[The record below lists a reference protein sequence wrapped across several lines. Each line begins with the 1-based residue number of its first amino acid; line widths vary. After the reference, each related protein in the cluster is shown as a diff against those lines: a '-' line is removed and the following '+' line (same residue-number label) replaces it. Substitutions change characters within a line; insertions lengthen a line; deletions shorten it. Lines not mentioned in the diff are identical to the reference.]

1 MEKAEENKSNDQFL
15 NVASFTQK
23 EFENLYNCVIK
34 GAKEYDRIKLE
45 YLKKGETKLLI
56 VVLAYKNESWE
67 KFQFYKTPASLSI
80 ENKLYKIYTVE
91 QCFSVISQFNLEQY
105 SITINDKE
113 IKNKHFELESLKKI
127 SIKKI
132 KSEIKEEEFSQ
143 YIIRIKP
150 SFPLKNSIISL
161 EKKKLSFYFNDI
173 CISSDTNTEF
183 VDFIL
188 EGNRIEFIN
197 KIDDF
202 LKSKNLF
209 YLVLGTD
216 GIGKTITLLY
226 YTSSLLNDYGNLYFN
241 LKLFLKNETD
251 KIKIKEIF
259 FNELKRIFLT
269 DNNIGS
275 VKSFTMKKYNNL
287 INNINDSILESEGI
301 NYFWELL
308 FMFIKIYDKS
318 LIGNIFIVLD
328 QYKIDKIDNEFKN
341 LNKLCELINSKELIN
356 HFKLMILISINN
368 YDTKDIFL
376 ENLNYLPYFPI
387 KSDNLI
393 PLPNYKSNDIGNFR
407 SKNNKDN
414 NNNYNE
420 RNNYEF
426 EDIEKFLNEKHKE
439 FQINFNNSAKEIQN
453 NSFFISHQI
462 FSKLELNSKYYEITK
477 KEYLNEI
484 VNCKNLIDNKMHIN
498 YKNCIKLFG
507 YSLKYFSLLL
517 KEINNTEKEEDET
530 DDDFSRRVIKN
541 FYAKMGTKIIYNL
554 DSYYIS
560 FYKNDKDF
568 LIKKIEN
575 LKTLND
581 SIYEENVYPLKDM
594 NNLIKLFP
602 IKYLNIYIV
611 GLESNF
617 IPLDKIDLSKY
628 GFFFDYS
635 NAFIRETVNKYYLKE
650 ASAYGRA
657 IELGGSGFGAAFE
670 NYINKKISTLFDNK
684 IVKRNVFTIIG
695 TFTKSYINKLR
706 EEENLEFYNFYDL
719 KTLTDVEIDG
729 VDIIKV
735 TKDILDITNCD
746 IFLNQLSKTGKS
758 FDAGILKKLPPS
770 SEINSPTHDL
780 ILIQDTKKKIMQLKD
795 KDTYCKDAGKSK
807 DFLQNVYDN
816 LKINKIYLIFVIPY
830 GLNNLETINKL
841 NENQFYYIFYN
852 PEKNVFLN
860 KDNKV
865 IENFCIPEAEIQFNA
880 EDFDF
885 LNALTNINISK
896 KILKFSARNYLGI
909 KRLHDNKFIDIYD
922 KFSHDNAFNC
932 ITLTIPI
939 ELKNNIIDILYKE
952 QIFLEEKSINFVP
965 SINCKLEEIKRIFAQ
980 EKIMFIFSYENS
992 IYLFYYNYYKILDD
1006 FQVIKCDFN
1015 GRKNF
1020 NIIRPNNNLNS
1031 FFDIKNYQSFC
1042 FGFNVIKNYLL
1053 D

>member
-1 MEKAEENKSNDQFL
+1 MEKTEENKSNDQLL
-15 NVASFTQK
+15 NISAFTQK
-23 EFENLYNCVIK
+23 EIENLYNCIT
-34 GAKEYDRIKLE
+34 KEIEECDKIKLE
-45 YLKKGETKLLI
+45 YLKKEENKFLI

-67 KFQFYKTPASLSI
+67 KFHFYKTPASLSI
-80 ENKLYKIYTVE
+80 ENKLYTIYTTE

-105 SITINDKE
+105 SIIINGEE
-113 IKNKHFELESLKKI
+113 IKNKYFERDSLQNI
-127 SIKKI
+127 IIKKL

-150 SFPLKNSIISL
+150 SLPLKNSIINL

-173 CISSDTNTEF
+173 CISSDTNTKC

-216 GIGKTITLLY
+216 GIGKTVTLLY

-259 FNELKRIFLT
+259 FNELKRIFLI
-269 DNNIGS
+269 DNNNGS

-308 FMFIKIYDKS
+308 FIFLKIYDKS
-318 LIGNIFIVLD
+318 LMGNIFIVLD
-328 QYKIDKIDNEFKN
+328 QYKTDKIDYDFKN
-341 LNKLCELINSKELIN
+341 LNKLCELINSKELNN

-376 ENLNYLPYFPI
+376 ENLNFLPYFPI

-393 PLPNYKSNDIGNFR
+393 PLPNYKSNDMGNFR
-407 SKNNKDN
+407 SKSNKDN
-414 NNNYNE
+414 NNQ
-420 RNNYEF
+420 NNYEF

-453 NSFFISHQI
+453 NSSFLSHQI
-462 FSKLELNSKYYEITK
+462 FSKLDLNSKYYDITK

-484 VNCKNLIDNKMHIN
+484 VNYKNLIDDKMHIN
-498 YKNCIKLFG
+498 YRNCIELFG
-507 YSLKYFSLLL
+507 YSLKYFSILL
-517 KEINNTEKEEDET
+517 KEINSTKKEEDET
-530 DDDFSRRVIKN
+530 DDNFSKKVIKN
-541 FYAKMGTKIIYNL
+541 FYSKMLNKIIYNL
-554 DSYYIS
+554 DSYYVS

-611 GLESNF
+611 GIESNF

-635 NAFIRETVNKYYLKE
+635 NAFIREIVNKYYLKE
-650 ASAYGRA
+650 TSAYGRA

-670 NYINKKISTLFDNK
+670 NSINKKISTLFDNK

-706 EEENLEFYNFYDL
+706 QEENLEFYNFYDL
-719 KTLTDVEIDG
+719 KTLTNVEIDG

-735 TKDILDITNCD
+735 TKDILDINNCD
-746 IFLNQLSKTGKS
+746 VFLNQLSKTGKS

-770 SEINSPTHDL
+770 SKIDDLTHDL
-780 ILIQDTKKKIMQLKD
+780 ILIQDTKKKIMQLKN
-795 KDTYCKDAGKSK
+795 KNTYCKKISSKS
-807 DFLQNVYDN
+807 L
-816 LKINKIYLIFVIPY
+816 
-830 GLNNLETINKL
+830 
-841 NENQFYYIFYN
+841 
-852 PEKNVFLN
+852 
-860 KDNKV
+860 
-865 IENFCIPEAEIQFNA
+865 
-880 EDFDF
+880 
-885 LNALTNINISK
+885 
-896 KILKFSARNYLGI
+896 
-909 KRLHDNKFIDIYD
+909 
-922 KFSHDNAFNC
+922 
-932 ITLTIPI
+932 
-939 ELKNNIIDILYKE
+939 
-952 QIFLEEKSINFVP
+952 
-965 SINCKLEEIKRIFAQ
+965 
-980 EKIMFIFSYENS
+980 
-992 IYLFYYNYYKILDD
+992 
-1006 FQVIKCDFN
+1006 
-1015 GRKNF
+1015 
-1020 NIIRPNNNLNS
+1020 
-1031 FFDIKNYQSFC
+1031 
-1042 FGFNVIKNYLL
+1042 
-1053 D
+1053 

>member
-1 MEKAEENKSNDQFL
+1 MEKTEENKSNDQFL
-15 NVASFTQK
+15 NVSSFTQK
-23 EFENLYNCVIK
+23 EFENLYNCIIK
-34 GAKEYDRIKLE
+34 GVEECDRIKLE
-45 YLKKGETKLLI
+45 YLKKEENNVLI

-67 KFQFYKTPASLSI
+67 KFHFYKTPASLSI
-80 ENKLYKIYTVE
+80 ENKSYKIYTTE

-105 SITINDKE
+105 SIIINDKE
-113 IKNKHFELESLKKI
+113 IKNKYFERESLKNI
-127 SIKKI
+127 IIKKL

-150 SFPLKNSIISL
+150 SLPLQNSIITL
-161 EKKKLSFYFNDI
+161 EKNKLSFYFNDI
-173 CISSDTNTEF
+173 CISSDTNTKF

-259 FNELKRIFLT
+259 FNELKRIFLI
-269 DNNIGS
+269 DNNIES

-318 LIGNIFIVLD
+318 LMGNIFIVLD
-328 QYKIDKIDNEFKN
+328 QYKTDKIDYDFKN
-341 LNKLCELINSKELIN
+341 LNKLCGLINSKELNN

-376 ENLNYLPYFPI
+376 ENLNFLPYFPI

-393 PLPNYKSNDIGNFR
+393 PLPNYKSNDMGNFR

-414 NNNYNE
+414 NNYNNQ
-420 RNNYEF
+420 NNYEF

-439 FQINFNNSAKEIQN
+439 FQTNFNNSAKEIQN
-453 NSFFISHQI
+453 NSSFLSHQI
-462 FSKLELNSKYYEITK
+462 FSKLELNSKYYDITK

-484 VNCKNLIDNKMHIN
+484 VNCKNLIDDKMHIN
-498 YKNCIKLFG
+498 YRNCIELFG
-507 YSLKYFSLLL
+507 YSLKYFSILL
-517 KEINNTEKEEDET
+517 KEINSTKKEEDET
-530 DDDFSRRVIKN
+530 EDNFSKKVIQN
-541 FYAKMGTKIIYNL
+541 FYTKMVNKIIYNL
-554 DSYYIS
+554 DSYYVS

-611 GLESNF
+611 GIESNF

-635 NAFIRETVNKYYLKE
+635 NVFIRETVNKYYLKE

-670 NYINKKISTLFDNK
+670 NSINKKISTLFDNK

-706 EEENLEFYNFYDL
+706 QEENLEFYNFYDL
-719 KTLTDVEIDG
+719 KTLTNVEIDG

-746 IFLNQLSKTGKS
+746 VFLNQLSKTGKS

-770 SEINSPTHDL
+770 SKINNCTHDL
-780 ILIQDTKKKIMQLKD
+780 IVIQDTKKKIMQLKN
-795 KDTYCKDAGKSK
+795 KNNYCEDAAKSK
-807 DFLQNVYDN
+807 EFLQNVYDN

-841 NENQFYYIFYN
+841 NENQIYYIFYN
-852 PEKNVFLN
+852 PDKNIFLN

-865 IENFCIPEAEIQFNA
+865 IENFCIPEAEIKFNT

-896 KILKFSARNYLGI
+896 KILKFSARNYLGR
-909 KRLHDNKFIDIYD
+909 KRLHENKFIDIYD

-932 ITLTIPI
+932 ITLIIPI
-939 ELKNNIIDILYKE
+939 ELKNNIIEILYKE

-965 SINCKLEEIKRIFAQ
+965 SINCKLEEIKRIFSQ
-980 EKIMFIFSYENS
+980 EKIMFIFSYENI

-1006 FQVIKCDFN
+1006 FQVIKHDFN
-1015 GRKNF
+1015 GGKNLD
-1020 NIIRPNNNLNS
+1020 IIRPNNNLNS
-1031 FFDIKNYQSFC
+1031 FFDIKNYPSFC

>member
-1 MEKAEENKSNDQFL
+1 MEKTEENKSNDQLL
-15 NVASFTQK
+15 NISAFTQK
-23 EFENLYNCVIK
+23 EIENLYNCIT
-34 GAKEYDRIKLE
+34 KEIEECDKIKLE
-45 YLKKGETKLLI
+45 YLKKEENKFLI

-67 KFQFYKTPASLSI
+67 KFHFYKTPASLSI
-80 ENKLYKIYTVE
+80 ENKLYTIYTTE

-105 SITINDKE
+105 SIIINGEE
-113 IKNKHFELESLKKI
+113 IKNKYFERDSLQNI
-127 SIKKI
+127 IIKKL

-150 SFPLKNSIISL
+150 SLPLKNSIINL

-173 CISSDTNTEF
+173 CISSDTNTKC

-216 GIGKTITLLY
+216 GIGKTVTLLY

-259 FNELKRIFLT
+259 FNELKRIFLI
-269 DNNIGS
+269 DNNNGS

-308 FMFIKIYDKS
+308 FIFLKIYDKS
-318 LIGNIFIVLD
+318 LMGNIFIVLD
-328 QYKIDKIDNEFKN
+328 QYKTDKIDYDFKN
-341 LNKLCELINSKELIN
+341 LNKLCELINSKELNN

-376 ENLNYLPYFPI
+376 ENLNFLPYFPI

-393 PLPNYKSNDIGNFR
+393 PLPNYKSNDMGNFR
-407 SKNNKDN
+407 SKSNKDN
-414 NNNYNE
+414 NNQ
-420 RNNYEF
+420 NNYEF

-453 NSFFISHQI
+453 NSSFLSHQI
-462 FSKLELNSKYYEITK
+462 FSKLDLNSKYYDITK

-484 VNCKNLIDNKMHIN
+484 VNCKNLIDDKMHIN
-498 YKNCIKLFG
+498 YRNCIELFG
-507 YSLKYFSLLL
+507 YSLKYFSILL
-517 KEINNTEKEEDET
+517 KEINSTKKEEDET
-530 DDDFSRRVIKN
+530 DDNFSKKVIKN
-541 FYAKMGTKIIYNL
+541 FYSKMLNKIIYNL
-554 DSYYIS
+554 DSYYVS

-611 GLESNF
+611 GIESNF

-635 NAFIRETVNKYYLKE
+635 NAFIREIVNKYYLKE
-650 ASAYGRA
+650 TSAYGRA

-670 NYINKKISTLFDNK
+670 NSINKKISTLFDNK

-695 TFTKSYINKLR
+695 SFTKSYINKL
-706 EEENLEFYNFYDL
+706 
-719 KTLTDVEIDG
+719 G
-729 VDIIKV
+729 
-735 TKDILDITNCD
+735 
-746 IFLNQLSKTGKS
+746 
-758 FDAGILKKLPPS
+758 
-770 SEINSPTHDL
+770 
-780 ILIQDTKKKIMQLKD
+780 KKKI
-795 KDTYCKDAGKSK
+795 
-807 DFLQNVYDN
+807 
-816 LKINKIYLIFVIPY
+816 
-830 GLNNLETINKL
+830 
-841 NENQFYYIFYN
+841 
-852 PEKNVFLN
+852 
-860 KDNKV
+860 
-865 IENFCIPEAEIQFNA
+865 
-880 EDFDF
+880 
-885 LNALTNINISK
+885 
-896 KILKFSARNYLGI
+896 
-909 KRLHDNKFIDIYD
+909 
-922 KFSHDNAFNC
+922 
-932 ITLTIPI
+932 
-939 ELKNNIIDILYKE
+939 
-952 QIFLEEKSINFVP
+952 
-965 SINCKLEEIKRIFAQ
+965 
-980 EKIMFIFSYENS
+980 
-992 IYLFYYNYYKILDD
+992 
-1006 FQVIKCDFN
+1006 
-1015 GRKNF
+1015 
-1020 NIIRPNNNLNS
+1020 
-1031 FFDIKNYQSFC
+1031 
-1042 FGFNVIKNYLL
+1042 
-1053 D
+1053 

>member
-1 MEKAEENKSNDQFL
+1 MEKTEENKSNDQLL
-15 NVASFTQK
+15 NISAFTQK
-23 EFENLYNCVIK
+23 EIENLYICITK
-34 GAKEYDRIKLE
+34 EIEEYDKIKLE
-45 YLKKGETKLLI
+45 YLKKEENKFLI

-67 KFQFYKTPASLSI
+67 KFHFYKTPASLSI
-80 ENKLYKIYTVE
+80 ENKLYTIYTTE

-105 SITINDKE
+105 SIIINGEE
-113 IKNKHFELESLKKI
+113 IKNKYFECDSLQNI
-127 SIKKI
+127 IIKKL

-150 SFPLKNSIISL
+150 SLPLKNSIINL

-173 CISSDTNTEF
+173 CISSDTNTKC

-216 GIGKTITLLY
+216 GIGKTVTLLY

-259 FNELKRIFLT
+259 FNELKRIFLI
-269 DNNIGS
+269 DNNNES
-275 VKSFTMKKYNNL
+275 VKSFTIKKYNNL

-308 FMFIKIYDKS
+308 FTFLKIYDKS
-318 LIGNIFIVLD
+318 LMGNIFIVLD
-328 QYKIDKIDNEFKN
+328 QYKTDKIDYDFKN
-341 LNKLCELINSKELIN
+341 LNKLCELINSKELNN

-376 ENLNYLPYFPI
+376 ENLNFLPYFPI

-393 PLPNYKSNDIGNFR
+393 PLPNYKSNDMGNFR
-407 SKNNKDN
+407 SKSNKDN
-414 NNNYNE
+414 NNQ
-420 RNNYEF
+420 NNYEF

-453 NSFFISHQI
+453 NSSFLSHQI
-462 FSKLELNSKYYEITK
+462 FSKPDLNSKYYDITK

-484 VNCKNLIDNKMHIN
+484 VNCKNLIDDKMHIN
-498 YKNCIKLFG
+498 YRNCIELFG
-507 YSLKYFSLLL
+507 YSLKYFSILL
-517 KEINNTEKEEDET
+517 KEINSTKKEEDET
-530 DDDFSRRVIKN
+530 DDNFSKKVIKN
-541 FYAKMGTKIIYNL
+541 FYSKMLNKIIYNL
-554 DSYYIS
+554 DSYYVS

-611 GLESNF
+611 GIESNF

-635 NAFIRETVNKYYLKE
+635 NAFIREIVNKYYLKE
-650 ASAYGRA
+650 TSAYGRA

-670 NYINKKISTLFDNK
+670 NSINKKISTLFDNK

-706 EEENLEFYNFYDL
+706 QEENLEFYNFYDL
-719 KTLTDVEIDG
+719 KTLTNVEIDG

-735 TKDILDITNCD
+735 TKDILDINNCD
-746 IFLNQLSKTGKS
+746 VFLNQLSKTGKS

-770 SEINSPTHDL
+770 SKIDDLTHDL
-780 ILIQDTKKKIMQLKD
+780 ILIQDTKKKIMQLKN
-795 KDTYCKDAGKSK
+795 KNTYCEDAEKSK
-807 DFLQNVYDN
+807 IFLQNVYDN

-830 GLNNLETINKL
+830 GLNNFETINKL
-841 NENQFYYIFYN
+841 NENQLYYIFYN
-852 PEKNVFLN
+852 PEKN
-860 KDNKV
+860 
-865 IENFCIPEAEIQFNA
+865 
-880 EDFDF
+880 
-885 LNALTNINISK
+885 
-896 KILKFSARNYLGI
+896 
-909 KRLHDNKFIDIYD
+909 
-922 KFSHDNAFNC
+922 
-932 ITLTIPI
+932 
-939 ELKNNIIDILYKE
+939 
-952 QIFLEEKSINFVP
+952 IF
-965 SINCKLEEIKRIFAQ
+965 
-980 EKIMFIFSYENS
+980 
-992 IYLFYYNYYKILDD
+992 
-1006 FQVIKCDFN
+1006 
-1015 GRKNF
+1015 
-1020 NIIRPNNNLNS
+1020 
-1031 FFDIKNYQSFC
+1031 
-1042 FGFNVIKNYLL
+1042 
-1053 D
+1053 

>member
-1 MEKAEENKSNDQFL
+1 MEKTEENKSNDQLL
-15 NVASFTQK
+15 NISAFTQK
-23 EFENLYNCVIK
+23 EIENLYNCIT
-34 GAKEYDRIKLE
+34 KEIEECDKIKLE
-45 YLKKGETKLLI
+45 YLKKEENKFLI

-67 KFQFYKTPASLSI
+67 KFHFYKTPASLSI
-80 ENKLYKIYTVE
+80 ENKLYTIYTTE

-105 SITINDKE
+105 SIIINGEE
-113 IKNKHFELESLKKI
+113 IKNKYFERDSLQNI
-127 SIKKI
+127 IIKKL

-150 SFPLKNSIISL
+150 SLPLKNSIINL

-173 CISSDTNTEF
+173 CISSDTNTKC

-216 GIGKTITLLY
+216 GIGKTVTLLY

-259 FNELKRIFLT
+259 FNELKRIFLI
-269 DNNIGS
+269 DNNNES
-275 VKSFTMKKYNNL
+275 VKSFSMKKYNNL

-308 FMFIKIYDKS
+308 FTFLKIYDKS
-318 LIGNIFIVLD
+318 LMGNIFIVLD
-328 QYKIDKIDNEFKN
+328 QYKTDKIDYDFKN
-341 LNKLCELINSKELIN
+341 LNKLCELINSKELN
-356 HFKLMILISINN
+356 NLFKLMILISINN

-393 PLPNYKSNDIGNFR
+393 PLPNYKSNDMGNFR
-407 SKNNKDN
+407 SKSNKDN
-414 NNNYNE
+414 NNQ
-420 RNNYEF
+420 NNYEF

-453 NSFFISHQI
+453 NSSFLSHQI
-462 FSKLELNSKYYEITK
+462 FSKLDLNSKYYDITK

-484 VNCKNLIDNKMHIN
+484 VNCKNLIDDKIHIN
-498 YKNCIKLFG
+498 YRNCIELFG
-507 YSLKYFSLLL
+507 YSLKYFSILL
-517 KEINNTEKEEDET
+517 KEINSTKKEEDET
-530 DDDFSRRVIKN
+530 DDNFSKKVIKN
-541 FYAKMGTKIIYNL
+541 FYSKMLNNIIYNL

-611 GLESNF
+611 GIESNF

-635 NAFIRETVNKYYLKE
+635 NAFIREIVNKYYLKE
-650 ASAYGRA
+650 TSAYGRA

-670 NYINKKISTLFDNK
+670 NSINKKISTLFDNK

-706 EEENLEFYNFYDL
+706 QEENLEFYNFYDL
-719 KTLTDVEIDG
+719 KTLTNVEIDG

-735 TKDILDITNCD
+735 AKDILDINNCD
-746 IFLNQLSKTGKS
+746 VFLNQLSKTGKS

-770 SEINSPTHDL
+770 SKIDDLTHDL
-780 ILIQDTKKKIMQLKD
+780 ILIQDTKKKIMQLKN
-795 KDTYCKDAGKSK
+795 KNTYGEDAEKSK
-807 DFLQNVYDN
+807 KFL
-816 LKINKIYLIFVIPY
+816 
-830 GLNNLETINKL
+830 
-841 NENQFYYIFYN
+841 
-852 PEKNVFLN
+852 
-860 KDNKV
+860 
-865 IENFCIPEAEIQFNA
+865 
-880 EDFDF
+880 
-885 LNALTNINISK
+885 
-896 KILKFSARNYLGI
+896 
-909 KRLHDNKFIDIYD
+909 
-922 KFSHDNAFNC
+922 
-932 ITLTIPI
+932 
-939 ELKNNIIDILYKE
+939 
-952 QIFLEEKSINFVP
+952 
-965 SINCKLEEIKRIFAQ
+965 
-980 EKIMFIFSYENS
+980 
-992 IYLFYYNYYKILDD
+992 
-1006 FQVIKCDFN
+1006 
-1015 GRKNF
+1015 
-1020 NIIRPNNNLNS
+1020 
-1031 FFDIKNYQSFC
+1031 
-1042 FGFNVIKNYLL
+1042 
-1053 D
+1053 

>member
-1 MEKAEENKSNDQFL
+1 MEKTEENKSNDQLL
-15 NVASFTQK
+15 NVSAFTQK
-23 EFENLYNCVIK
+23 EIENLYNCIT
-34 GAKEYDRIKLE
+34 KEIEECDKIKLE
-45 YLKKGETKLLI
+45 YLKKEENKFLI

-67 KFQFYKTPASLSI
+67 KFHFYKTPASLSI
-80 ENKLYKIYTVE
+80 ENKLYTIYTTE

-105 SITINDKE
+105 SIIINGEE
-113 IKNKHFELESLKKI
+113 IKNKYFERDSLQNI
-127 SIKKI
+127 IIKKL

-150 SFPLKNSIISL
+150 SLPLKNSIINL

-173 CISSDTNTEF
+173 CISSDTNTKC

-216 GIGKTITLLY
+216 GIGKTVTLLY

-259 FNELKRIFLT
+259 FNELKRIFLI
-269 DNNIGS
+269 DNNNES
-275 VKSFTMKKYNNL
+275 VKSFTIKKYNNL

-308 FMFIKIYDKS
+308 FIFLKIYDKS
-318 LIGNIFIVLD
+318 LMGNIFIVLD
-328 QYKIDKIDNEFKN
+328 QYKTDKIDYDFKN
-341 LNKLCELINSKELIN
+341 LNKLCELINSKELNN

-376 ENLNYLPYFPI
+376 ENLNFLPYFPI

-393 PLPNYKSNDIGNFR
+393 PLPNYKSNDMGNFR
-407 SKNNKDN
+407 SKSNKDN
-414 NNNYNE
+414 NNQ
-420 RNNYEF
+420 NNYEF

-453 NSFFISHQI
+453 NSSFLSHQI
-462 FSKLELNSKYYEITK
+462 FSKLDLNSKYYDITK

-484 VNCKNLIDNKMHIN
+484 VNCKNLIDDKMHIN
-498 YKNCIKLFG
+498 YRNCIELFG
-507 YSLKYFSLLL
+507 YSLKYFSILL
-517 KEINNTEKEEDET
+517 KEINSTKKEEDET
-530 DDDFSRRVIKN
+530 DDNFSKKVIKN
-541 FYAKMGTKIIYNL
+541 FYSKMLNKIIYNL
-554 DSYYIS
+554 DSYYVS

-611 GLESNF
+611 GIESNF

-635 NAFIRETVNKYYLKE
+635 NAFIREIVNKYYLKE
-650 ASAYGRA
+650 TSAYGRA

-670 NYINKKISTLFDNK
+670 NSINKKISTLFDNK

-695 TFTKSYINKLR
+695 TFARRKFR
-706 EEENLEFYNFYDL
+706 
-719 KTLTDVEIDG
+719 
-729 VDIIKV
+729 
-735 TKDILDITNCD
+735 IL
-746 IFLNQLSKTGKS
+746 
-758 FDAGILKKLPPS
+758 
-770 SEINSPTHDL
+770 
-780 ILIQDTKKKIMQLKD
+780 
-795 KDTYCKDAGKSK
+795 
-807 DFLQNVYDN
+807 
-816 LKINKIYLIFVIPY
+816 
-830 GLNNLETINKL
+830 
-841 NENQFYYIFYN
+841 
-852 PEKNVFLN
+852 
-860 KDNKV
+860 
-865 IENFCIPEAEIQFNA
+865 
-880 EDFDF
+880 
-885 LNALTNINISK
+885 
-896 KILKFSARNYLGI
+896 
-909 KRLHDNKFIDIYD
+909 
-922 KFSHDNAFNC
+922 
-932 ITLTIPI
+932 
-939 ELKNNIIDILYKE
+939 
-952 QIFLEEKSINFVP
+952 
-965 SINCKLEEIKRIFAQ
+965 
-980 EKIMFIFSYENS
+980 
-992 IYLFYYNYYKILDD
+992 
-1006 FQVIKCDFN
+1006 
-1015 GRKNF
+1015 
-1020 NIIRPNNNLNS
+1020 
-1031 FFDIKNYQSFC
+1031 
-1042 FGFNVIKNYLL
+1042 
-1053 D
+1053 

>member
-1 MEKAEENKSNDQFL
+1 
-15 NVASFTQK
+15 
-23 EFENLYNCVIK
+23 
-34 GAKEYDRIKLE
+34 
-45 YLKKGETKLLI
+45 
-56 VVLAYKNESWE
+56 
-67 KFQFYKTPASLSI
+67 
-80 ENKLYKIYTVE
+80 
-91 QCFSVISQFNLEQY
+91 
-105 SITINDKE
+105 
-113 IKNKHFELESLKKI
+113 
-127 SIKKI
+127 
-132 KSEIKEEEFSQ
+132 
-143 YIIRIKP
+143 
-150 SFPLKNSIISL
+150 
-161 EKKKLSFYFNDI
+161 
-173 CISSDTNTEF
+173 
-183 VDFIL
+183 
-188 EGNRIEFIN
+188 
-197 KIDDF
+197 
-202 LKSKNLF
+202 
-209 YLVLGTD
+209 
-216 GIGKTITLLY
+216 
-226 YTSSLLNDYGNLYFN
+226 
-241 LKLFLKNETD
+241 
-251 KIKIKEIF
+251 
-259 FNELKRIFLT
+259 
-269 DNNIGS
+269 
-275 VKSFTMKKYNNL
+275 
-287 INNINDSILESEGI
+287 
-301 NYFWELL
+301 
-308 FMFIKIYDKS
+308 
-318 LIGNIFIVLD
+318 
-328 QYKIDKIDNEFKN
+328 
-341 LNKLCELINSKELIN
+341 
-356 HFKLMILISINN
+356 
-368 YDTKDIFL
+368 
-376 ENLNYLPYFPI
+376 
-387 KSDNLI
+387 
-393 PLPNYKSNDIGNFR
+393 
-407 SKNNKDN
+407 
-414 NNNYNE
+414 
-420 RNNYEF
+420 
-426 EDIEKFLNEKHKE
+426 
-439 FQINFNNSAKEIQN
+439 
-453 NSFFISHQI
+453 
-462 FSKLELNSKYYEITK
+462 
-477 KEYLNEI
+477 
-484 VNCKNLIDNKMHIN
+484 
-498 YKNCIKLFG
+498 
-507 YSLKYFSLLL
+507 
-517 KEINNTEKEEDET
+517 
-530 DDDFSRRVIKN
+530 
-541 FYAKMGTKIIYNL
+541 MGTKIIYNL

-965 SINCKLEEIKRIFAQ
+965 SINCKLEEIKRIFTQ
-980 EKIMFIFSYENS
+980 EKIMFIFSYENI
-992 IYLFYYNYYKILDD
+992 IYLFYYNYYEILDD
-1006 FQVIKCDFN
+1006 FQVIKHDFN
-1015 GRKNF
+1015 GGKNEG
-1020 NIIRPNNNLNS
+1020 IIRPNNNLNS
-1031 FFDIKNYQSFC
+1031 FFDIKKYPSFC
-1042 FGFNVIKNYLL
+1042 FGFNVIKNYLF

>member
-1 MEKAEENKSNDQFL
+1 MEKTEENKSNDQLL
-15 NVASFTQK
+15 NISAFTQK
-23 EFENLYNCVIK
+23 EIENLYNCIT
-34 GAKEYDRIKLE
+34 KEIEECDKIKLE
-45 YLKKGETKLLI
+45 YLKKEENKFLI

-67 KFQFYKTPASLSI
+67 KFHFYKTPASLSI
-80 ENKLYKIYTVE
+80 ENKLYTIYTTE

-105 SITINDKE
+105 SIIINGEE
-113 IKNKHFELESLKKI
+113 IKNKYFERDSLQNI
-127 SIKKI
+127 IIKKL

-150 SFPLKNSIISL
+150 SLPLKNSIINL

-173 CISSDTNTEF
+173 CISSDTNTKC

-216 GIGKTITLLY
+216 GIGKTVTLLY

-259 FNELKRIFLT
+259 FNELKRIFLI
-269 DNNIGS
+269 DNNNGS

-308 FMFIKIYDKS
+308 FIFLKIYDKS
-318 LIGNIFIVLD
+318 LMGNIFIVLD
-328 QYKIDKIDNEFKN
+328 QYKTDKIDYDFKN
-341 LNKLCELINSKELIN
+341 LNKLCELINSKELNN

-376 ENLNYLPYFPI
+376 ENLNFLPYFPI

-393 PLPNYKSNDIGNFR
+393 PLPNYKSNDMGNFR
-407 SKNNKDN
+407 SKSNKDN
-414 NNNYNE
+414 NNQ
-420 RNNYEF
+420 NNYEF

-453 NSFFISHQI
+453 NSSFLSHQI
-462 FSKLELNSKYYEITK
+462 FSKLDLNSKYYDITK

-484 VNCKNLIDNKMHIN
+484 VNCKNLIDDKMHIN
-498 YKNCIKLFG
+498 YRNCIELFG
-507 YSLKYFSLLL
+507 YSLKYFSILL
-517 KEINNTEKEEDET
+517 KEINSTKKEEDET
-530 DDDFSRRVIKN
+530 DDNFSKKVIKN
-541 FYAKMGTKIIYNL
+541 FYSKMLNNIIYNL

-611 GLESNF
+611 GIESNF

-635 NAFIRETVNKYYLKE
+635 NAFIREIVNKYYLKE
-650 ASAYGRA
+650 TSAYGRA

-670 NYINKKISTLFDNK
+670 NSINKKISTLFDNK

-706 EEENLEFYNFYDL
+706 QEENLEFYNFYDL
-719 KTLTDVEIDG
+719 KTLTNVEIDG
-729 VDIIKV
+729 VNIIKV
-735 TKDILDITNCD
+735 TKDILDINNCD
-746 IFLNQLSKTGKS
+746 VFLNQLSKTGKS

-770 SEINSPTHDL
+770 SKIDDLTHDL
-780 ILIQDTKKKIMQLKD
+780 ILIQDTKKKIMQLKN
-795 KDTYCKDAGKSK
+795 KNTYGEDAEKSK
-807 DFLQNVYDN
+807 KFL
-816 LKINKIYLIFVIPY
+816 
-830 GLNNLETINKL
+830 
-841 NENQFYYIFYN
+841 
-852 PEKNVFLN
+852 
-860 KDNKV
+860 
-865 IENFCIPEAEIQFNA
+865 
-880 EDFDF
+880 
-885 LNALTNINISK
+885 
-896 KILKFSARNYLGI
+896 
-909 KRLHDNKFIDIYD
+909 
-922 KFSHDNAFNC
+922 
-932 ITLTIPI
+932 
-939 ELKNNIIDILYKE
+939 
-952 QIFLEEKSINFVP
+952 
-965 SINCKLEEIKRIFAQ
+965 
-980 EKIMFIFSYENS
+980 
-992 IYLFYYNYYKILDD
+992 
-1006 FQVIKCDFN
+1006 
-1015 GRKNF
+1015 
-1020 NIIRPNNNLNS
+1020 
-1031 FFDIKNYQSFC
+1031 
-1042 FGFNVIKNYLL
+1042 
-1053 D
+1053 

>member
-1 MEKAEENKSNDQFL
+1 MEKTEENKSNDQLL
-15 NVASFTQK
+15 NISAFTQK
-23 EFENLYNCVIK
+23 EIENLYNCITK
-34 GAKEYDRIKLE
+34 EIEEYDKIKLE
-45 YLKKGETKLLI
+45 YLKKEENKFLI

-67 KFQFYKTPASLSI
+67 KFHFYKTPASLSI
-80 ENKLYKIYTVE
+80 ENKLYTIYTTE

-105 SITINDKE
+105 SIIINGE
-113 IKNKHFELESLKKI
+113 ERKNKYFERDSLQNI
-127 SIKKI
+127 IIKKL

-150 SFPLKNSIISL
+150 SLPLKNSIINL

-173 CISSDTNTEF
+173 CISSDTNTKC

-216 GIGKTITLLY
+216 GIGKTVTLLY

-259 FNELKRIFLT
+259 FNELKRIFLI
-269 DNNIGS
+269 DNNNGS

-308 FMFIKIYDKS
+308 FIFLKIYDKS
-318 LIGNIFIVLD
+318 LMGNIFIVLD
-328 QYKIDKIDNEFKN
+328 QYKTDKIDYDFKN
-341 LNKLCELINSKELIN
+341 LNKLCELINSKELNN

-376 ENLNYLPYFPI
+376 ENLNFLPYFPI

-393 PLPNYKSNDIGNFR
+393 PLPNYKSNDMGNFR
-407 SKNNKDN
+407 SKSNKDN
-414 NNNYNE
+414 NNQ
-420 RNNYEF
+420 NNYEF

-453 NSFFISHQI
+453 NSSFLSHQI
-462 FSKLELNSKYYEITK
+462 SSKLDLNSKYYDITK

-484 VNCKNLIDNKMHIN
+484 VNCKNLIDDKMHIN
-498 YKNCIKLFG
+498 YRNCIELFG
-507 YSLKYFSLLL
+507 YSLKYFSILL
-517 KEINNTEKEEDET
+517 KEINSTKKEEDET
-530 DDDFSRRVIKN
+530 DNNFSKKVIKN
-541 FYAKMGTKIIYNL
+541 FYSKMLNKIIYNL
-554 DSYYIS
+554 DSYYVS

-611 GLESNF
+611 GIESNF

-635 NAFIRETVNKYYLKE
+635 NAFIREIVNKYYLKE
-650 ASAYGRA
+650 TTAYGRA

-670 NYINKKISTLFDNK
+670 NSINKKISTLFDNK

-706 EEENLEFYNFYDL
+706 QEENLEFYNFYDL
-719 KTLTDVEIDG
+719 KTLTNVEIDG

-735 TKDILDITNCD
+735 TKDILDINNCD
-746 IFLNQLSKTGKS
+746 VFLNQLSKTGKS

-770 SEINSPTHDL
+770 SKIDDLTHDL
-780 ILIQDTKKKIMQLKD
+780 ILIQDTKKKIMQLKN
-795 KDTYCKDAGKSK
+795 KNTYCEDAEKSK
-807 DFLQNVYDN
+807 KFLQEVYDN

-830 GLNNLETINKL
+830 GLNNFETINKL

-852 PEKNVFLN
+852 PEKNIFLN

-865 IENFCIPEAEIQFNA
+865 IENFCIPEAELNFNT

-885 LNALTNINISK
+885 LNALSNINISK
-896 KILKFSARNYLGI
+896 KILKFSARNYLGR
-909 KRLHDNKFIDIYD
+909 KRSHNNKFINIYD

-932 ITLTIPI
+932 ITLIIPI
-939 ELKNNIIDILYKE
+939 ELKNNIIEILYKE

-980 EKIMFIFSYENS
+980 EKIMFIFSYENI

-1053 D
+1053 H

>member
-1 MEKAEENKSNDQFL
+1 M
-15 NVASFTQK
+15 
-23 EFENLYNCVIK
+23 
-34 GAKEYDRIKLE
+34 
-45 YLKKGETKLLI
+45 I

-67 KFQFYKTPASLSI
+67 KFHFYKTPASLSI
-80 ENKLYKIYTVE
+80 ENKLYTIYTTE

-105 SITINDKE
+105 SIIINGEE
-113 IKNKHFELESLKKI
+113 IKNKYFERDSLQNI
-127 SIKKI
+127 IIKKL

-150 SFPLKNSIISL
+150 SLPLKNSIINL

-173 CISSDTNTEF
+173 CISSDTNTKC

-216 GIGKTITLLY
+216 GIGKTVTLLY

-259 FNELKRIFLT
+259 FNELKRIFLI
-269 DNNIGS
+269 DNNNES
-275 VKSFTMKKYNNL
+275 VKSFTIKKYNNL

-308 FMFIKIYDKS
+308 FIFLKIYDKS
-318 LIGNIFIVLD
+318 LMGNIFIVLD
-328 QYKIDKIDNEFKN
+328 QYKTDKIDYDFKN
-341 LNKLCELINSKELIN
+341 LNKLCELINSKELNN

-376 ENLNYLPYFPI
+376 ENLNFLPYFPI

-393 PLPNYKSNDIGNFR
+393 PLPNYKSNDMGNFR
-407 SKNNKDN
+407 SKSNKDN
-414 NNNYNE
+414 NNQ
-420 RNNYEF
+420 NNYEF

-453 NSFFISHQI
+453 NSSFLSHQI
-462 FSKLELNSKYYEITK
+462 FSKLDLNSKYYDITK

-484 VNCKNLIDNKMHIN
+484 VNCKNLIDDKIHIN
-498 YKNCIKLFG
+498 YRNCIELFG
-507 YSLKYFSLLL
+507 YSLKYFSILL
-517 KEINNTEKEEDET
+517 KEINSTKKEEDET
-530 DDDFSRRVIKN
+530 DDNFSKKVIKN
-541 FYAKMGTKIIYNL
+541 FYSKMLNKIIYNL

-611 GLESNF
+611 GIESNF

-635 NAFIRETVNKYYLKE
+635 NAFIREIVNKYYLKE
-650 ASAYGRA
+650 TSAYGRA

-670 NYINKKISTLFDNK
+670 NSINKKISTLFDNK

-706 EEENLEFYNFYDL
+706 QEENLEFYNFYDL
-719 KTLTDVEIDG
+719 KTLTNVEIDG

-735 TKDILDITNCD
+735 TKDILDINNCD
-746 IFLNQLSKTGKS
+746 VFLNQLSKTGKS

-770 SEINSPTHDL
+770 SKIDDLTHDL
-780 ILIQDTKKKIMQLKD
+780 ILIQDTKKKIMQLKN
-795 KDTYCKDAGKSK
+795 KNTYCEDAEKSK
-807 DFLQNVYDN
+807 IFLQNVYDN

-830 GLNNLETINKL
+830 GLNNFETINKL
-841 NENQFYYIFYN
+841 NENQLYYIFYN
-852 PEKNVFLN
+852 PDKNIFLN

-865 IENFCIPEAEIQFNA
+865 IENFCIPEAELNFNT

-896 KILKFSARNYLGI
+896 KILKFSARNYLGR
-909 KRLHDNKFIDIYD
+909 KRLHDNKFNNIYD

-932 ITLTIPI
+932 ITLIIPI
-939 ELKNNIIDILYKE
+939 KLKK
-952 QIFLEEKSINFVP
+952 
-965 SINCKLEEIKRIFAQ
+965 KLR
-980 EKIMFIFSYENS
+980 
-992 IYLFYYNYYKILDD
+992 YY
-1006 FQVIKCDFN
+1006 
-1015 GRKNF
+1015 
-1020 NIIRPNNNLNS
+1020 
-1031 FFDIKNYQSFC
+1031 IKNRYFLKKS
-1042 FGFNVIKNYLL
+1042 L
-1053 D
+1053 

>member
-1 MEKAEENKSNDQFL
+1 MEKTEENKSNDQLL
-15 NVASFTQK
+15 NISAFTQK
-23 EFENLYNCVIK
+23 EIENLYNCIT
-34 GAKEYDRIKLE
+34 KEIEECDKIKLE
-45 YLKKGETKLLI
+45 YLKKEENKFLI

-67 KFQFYKTPASLSI
+67 KFHFYKTPASLSI
-80 ENKLYKIYTVE
+80 ENKLYTIYTTE

-105 SITINDKE
+105 SIIINGEE
-113 IKNKHFELESLKKI
+113 IKNKYFDRDSLQNI
-127 SIKKI
+127 IIKKL
-132 KSEIKEEEFSQ
+132 KSEIKEEEFNQ

-150 SFPLKNSIISL
+150 SLPLKNSIINL

-173 CISSDTNTEF
+173 CISSDTNTKC

-216 GIGKTITLLY
+216 GIGKTVTLLY

-259 FNELKRIFLT
+259 FNELKRIFLI
-269 DNNIGS
+269 DNNNES

-308 FMFIKIYDKS
+308 FIFLKIYDKS
-318 LIGNIFIVLD
+318 LMGNIFIVLD
-328 QYKIDKIDNEFKN
+328 QYKTDKIDYDFKN
-341 LNKLCELINSKELIN
+341 LNKLCELINSKELNN

-376 ENLNYLPYFPI
+376 ENLNFLPYFPI

-393 PLPNYKSNDIGNFR
+393 PLPNYKSNDMGNFR
-407 SKNNKDN
+407 SKSNKDN
-414 NNNYNE
+414 NNQ
-420 RNNYEF
+420 NNYEF

-453 NSFFISHQI
+453 NSSFLSHQI
-462 FSKLELNSKYYEITK
+462 FSKLDLNSKYYDITK

-484 VNCKNLIDNKMHIN
+484 VNCKNLIDDKMHIN
-498 YKNCIKLFG
+498 YRNCIELFG
-507 YSLKYFSLLL
+507 YSLKYFSILL
-517 KEINNTEKEEDET
+517 KEINSTKKEEDET
-530 DDDFSRRVIKN
+530 DDNFSKKVIKN
-541 FYAKMGTKIIYNL
+541 FYSKMLNKIIYNL

-611 GLESNF
+611 GIESNF
-617 IPLDKIDLSKY
+617 IPLDKIELSKY

-635 NAFIRETVNKYYLKE
+635 NAFIREIVNKYYLKE
-650 ASAYGRA
+650 TSAYGRA

-670 NYINKKISTLFDNK
+670 NSINKKISTLFDNK

-706 EEENLEFYNFYDL
+706 QEENLEFYNFYDL
-719 KTLTDVEIDG
+719 KTLTNVEIDG

-735 TKDILDITNCD
+735 TKDILDINNCD
-746 IFLNQLSKTGKS
+746 VFLNQLSKTGKS

-770 SEINSPTHDL
+770 SKIDDLTHDL
-780 ILIQDTKKKIMQLKD
+780 ILIQDTKKKIMQLKN
-795 KDTYCKDAGKSK
+795 KNTYCEDAEKSK
-807 DFLQNVYDN
+807 IFLQNVYDN

-830 GLNNLETINKL
+830 GLNNFETINKL
-841 NENQFYYIFYN
+841 NENQLYYIFYN
-852 PEKNVFLN
+852 PEKNIFLN
-860 KDNKV
+860 K
-865 IENFCIPEAEIQFNA
+865 
-880 EDFDF
+880 
-885 LNALTNINISK
+885 
-896 KILKFSARNYLGI
+896 
-909 KRLHDNKFIDIYD
+909 
-922 KFSHDNAFNC
+922 
-932 ITLTIPI
+932 
-939 ELKNNIIDILYKE
+939 
-952 QIFLEEKSINFVP
+952 
-965 SINCKLEEIKRIFAQ
+965 
-980 EKIMFIFSYENS
+980 
-992 IYLFYYNYYKILDD
+992 
-1006 FQVIKCDFN
+1006 
-1015 GRKNF
+1015 
-1020 NIIRPNNNLNS
+1020 
-1031 FFDIKNYQSFC
+1031 
-1042 FGFNVIKNYLL
+1042 
-1053 D
+1053 